1 MGETAHAIVFYCL
14 AIVIA
19 VSSVLA
25 VTSRRML
32 RAATY
37 LLIVLIC
44 TAGLYLML
52 NYHFLAV
59 VQLSVYAGGIL
70 ILFIFAILLTSS
82 KGDGTEPQDKR
93 RMTSGLVTALA
104 GIGITTWATVK
115 HQFLYGGENTT
126 VLGDQQIDMKEIG
139 HALMGTGKYQYL
151 LSFEA
156 LSILLLTCAI
166 GAILIARKR

>member
-1 MGETAHAIVFYCL
+1 MGPTANLIVFYCL
-14 AIVIA
+14 AAAIVA
-19 VSSVLA
+19 CSVMA
-25 VTSRRML
+25 VTARRML

-37 LLIVLIC
+37 LLIVLIA

-82 KGDGTEPQDKR
+82 RGDRTERHDTR
-93 RMTSGLVTALA
+93 RIVSGVVTAVAGLA
-104 GIGITTWATVK
+104 VTTLVTVK
-115 HQFLYGGENTT
+115 HKFLYGGNPTI
-126 VLGDQQIDMKEIG
+126 LGDHEINMKQIG
-139 HALMGTGKYQYL
+139 HALMGTGKHEYL

-156 LSILLLTCAI
+156 LSILLLACAI
-166 GAILIARKR
+166 GGILIARKR

>member
-1 MGETAHAIVFYCL
+1 MGEIANLIVFYSL
-14 AIVIA
+14 AAAIT

-25 VTSRRML
+25 VTARRML
-32 RAATY
+32 RATAF

-59 VQLSVYAGGIL
+59 VQLSVYVGGIL
-70 ILFIFAILLTSS
+70 VLFIFAILLTSS
-82 KGDGTEPQDKR
+82 RGDRSEPHDKR
-93 RMTSGLVTALA
+93 RMVSGLVTAVA
-104 GIGITTWATVK
+104 GLVVTTWVTVK
-115 HQFLYGGENTT
+115 HKFLYSDNPSI
-126 VLGDQQIDMKEIG
+126 LGDQEINTKEIG
-139 HALMGTGKYQYL
+139 YALMGTDKYEYL

>member
-1 MGETAHAIVFYCL
+1 MELTTSLIVFFCL
-14 AIVIA
+14 AAVIIA
-19 VSSVLA
+19 CSILA
-25 VTSRRML
+25 VTARRML

-37 LLIVLIC
+37 LLIVLIA

-82 KGDGTEPQDKR
+82 RGDTSER
-93 RMTSGLVTALA
+93 RDSRRVVAGIAAAVTGLV
-104 GIGITTWATVK
+104 ITGFVIVK
-115 HQFLYGGENTT
+115 HKFLYGANPT
-126 VLGDQQIDMKEIG
+126 VVGDQEINMKQIG
-139 HALMGTGKYQYL
+139 QALMGTGKHEYL

-156 LSILLLTCAI
+156 LSVLLLVCAI
-166 GAILIARKR
+166 GGILIARKR

>member
-1 MGETAHAIVFYCL
+1 MGEIANMIVFYCM
-14 AIVIA
+14 AAVIVI
-19 VSSVLA
+19 SSILA

-32 RAATY
+32 RAATF

-44 TAGLYLML
+44 TAGLYLLL

-70 ILFIFAILLTSS
+70 ILFIFAILLTSA
-82 KGDGTEPQDKR
+82 KGDRTESQDTKR
-93 RMTSGLVTALA
+93 MVSGGLALVV
-104 GIGITTWATVK
+104 GIGITVWATLK
-115 HQFLYGGENTT
+115 HKFLYGDNLTI
-126 VLGDQQIDMKEIG
+126 LGDQEINMKEIG
-139 HALMGTGKYQYL
+139 NAMIGTGKYEYL

-156 LSILLLTCAI
+156 LSVLLLTCAI

>member
-1 MGETAHAIVFYCL
+1 MGELANTIVFYCL
-14 AIVIA
+14 AAVIVGMSI
-19 VSSVLA
+19 LA

-37 LLIVLIC
+37 LLIVLVC
-44 TAGLYLML
+44 TAGLYLLL

-82 KGDGTEPQDKR
+82 KGDRADSHDRR
-93 RMTSGLVTALA
+93 RMVSGIITAVA
-104 GIGITTWATVK
+104 GIAITTWVTVK
-115 HQFLYGGENTT
+115 HRFLYGENPA
-126 VLGDQQIDMKEIG
+126 LMGDRQIDMKEIG
-139 HALMGTGKYQYL
+139 NALIGTGKYEYL

>member
-1 MGETAHAIVFYCL
+1 MGEMTNLIVFYCL
-14 AIVIA
+14 AAVIV
-19 VSSVLA
+19 VSSILA

-82 KGDGTEPQDKR
+82 RGDKTEPRDKR
-93 RMTSGLVTALA
+93 RMASGLVTAIA
-104 GIGITTWATVK
+104 GIVITAWVTMKNV
-115 HQFLYGGENTT
+115 FLYGDNTT
-126 VLGDQQIDMKEIG
+126 IAGDQEINMKEIG
-139 HALMGTGKYQYL
+139 HALMGTDKYEYL

-156 LSILLLTCAI
+156 LSVLLLTCAV
-166 GAILIARKR
+166 GGILIARKR

>member
-1 MGETAHAIVFYCL
+1 MGEIANMIVFYCM
-14 AIVIA
+14 AAVIVI
-19 VSSVLA
+19 SSILA

-32 RAATY
+32 RAATF

-44 TAGLYLML
+44 TAGLYLLL

-70 ILFIFAILLTSS
+70 ILFIFAILLTSA
-82 KGDGTEPQDKR
+82 KGDRTESQDTKR
-93 RMTSGLVTALA
+93 MVSGGLALVA
-104 GIGITTWATVK
+104 GIGITVWATLK
-115 HQFLYGGENTT
+115 HKFLYGDNLTI
-126 VLGDQQIDMKEIG
+126 LGDQEINMKEIG
-139 HALMGTGKYQYL
+139 NAMIGTGKYEYL

-156 LSILLLTCAI
+156 LSVLLLTCAI

>member
-1 MGETAHAIVFYCL
+1 MGSAIIFYIL
-14 AIVIA
+14 AAVIV
-19 VSSVLA
+19 VNSVLA

-37 LLIVLIC
+37 LLLVLIS
-44 TAGLYLML
+44 TAGFYLLL

-82 KGDGTEPQDKR
+82 RGDKTEPHDAR
-93 RMTSGLVTALA
+93 RVVVGIVTGLVGVAVTAFATIKHSFTKEMPPVGDLEIPMKD
-104 GIGITTWATVK
+104 IGRT
-115 HQFLYGGENTT
+115 L
-126 VLGDQQIDMKEIG
+126 LGDYI
-139 HALMGTGKYQYL
+139 LP
-151 LSFEA
+151 FEA

>member
-1 MGETAHAIVFYCL
+1 MGEIANIIVFYIL
-14 AIVIA
+14 GATIITA
-19 VSSVLA
+19 SILA

-32 RAATY
+32 RAATC
-37 LLIVLIC
+37 LLIVLLC
-44 TAGLYLML
+44 TAGLYLLL

-82 KGDGTEPQDKR
+82 RGDRTEAHDKR
-93 RMTSGLVTALA
+93 RRVSGLITALA
-104 GIGITTWATVK
+104 GIAITTWTTVK
-115 HQFLYGGENTT
+115 HTFLYGENPAIA
-126 VLGDQQIDMKEIG
+126 GDIEINMKDIG
-139 HALMGTGKYQYL
+139 NALMGTGKNEYL

-166 GAILIARKR
+166 GGILIARKR

>member
-1 MGETAHAIVFYCL
+1 MGSIGTQIMFYVL
-14 AIVIA
+14 AAVIA
-19 VSSVLA
+19 FSSVMA
-25 VTSRRML
+25 VISRRML
-32 RAATY
+32 RAATF

-44 TAGLYLML
+44 TAGLYLLL

-82 KGDGTEPQDKR
+82 RGDRAEKHDGR
-93 RMTSGLVTALA
+93 RIVSGIATVGAGLV
-104 GIGITTWATVK
+104 ITTWVTLK
-115 HQFLYGGENTT
+115 HKFLYADNPTI
-126 VLGDQQIDMKEIG
+126 VGDQQIDMKAIG
-139 HALMGTGKYQYL
+139 HALMGTEKYEYL

>member
-1 MGETAHAIVFYCL
+1 MGEIANVIVFYCL
-14 AIVIA
+14 AVAIV
-19 VSSVLA
+19 VSSILA

-82 KGDGTEPQDKR
+82 KGDSTEPQDKR
-93 RMTSGLVTALA
+93 RMSAGLITALV

-115 HQFLYGGENTT
+115 HQFLYGDNQT
-126 VLGDQQIDMKEIG
+126 VLGDQEIDMKEIG
-139 HALMGTGKYQYL
+139 HALMGTGKYEYL

-156 LSILLLTCAI
+156 LSILLLACAI

>member
-1 MGETAHAIVFYCL
+1 MIVFYCM
-14 AIVIA
+14 AAVIVI
-19 VSSVLA
+19 SSILA

-32 RAATY
+32 RAATF

-44 TAGLYLML
+44 TAGLYLLL

-70 ILFIFAILLTSS
+70 ILFIFAILLTSA
-82 KGDGTEPQDKR
+82 KGDRTESQDTKR
-93 RMTSGLVTALA
+93 MVSGGLALVA
-104 GIGITTWATVK
+104 GIGITVWATLK
-115 HQFLYGGENTT
+115 HKFLYGDNLTI
-126 VLGDQQIDMKEIG
+126 LGDQEINMKEIG
-139 HALMGTGKYQYL
+139 NAMIGTGKYEYL

-156 LSILLLTCAI
+156 LSVLLLTCAI

>member
-1 MGETAHAIVFYCL
+1 MIGTLIVFYIL
-14 AIVIA
+14 AAVIV

-32 RAATY
+32 RAATF
-37 LLIVLIC
+37 LLLVLIS
-44 TAGLYLML
+44 TAGLYLLL

-82 KGDGTEPQDKR
+82 RGDRTEAHDRQ
-93 RMTSGLVTALA
+93 RMVWGIVTVVA
-104 GIGITTWATVK
+104 GIGITTWVTLK
-115 HQFLYGGENTT
+115 HKFLYSDNPTIA
-126 VLGDQQIDMKEIG
+126 GDQQIPVSRIG
-139 HALMGTGKYQYL
+139 HALMGTDKYEYL

-156 LSILLLTCAI
+156 LSILLLACML
-166 GAILIARKR
+166 GGILIARKR